1 MNSIFLEKLKNI
13 KFDFCLIVLI
23 LLSILGCIFFVGHFN
38 SILIDFGREVYY
50 PQEILKGKVL
60 YKDLFNIYGPFSYM
74 FNSLLYKM
82 FGAKLQTLYI
92 AGSILGTIF
101 VSGIYAIS
109 RQFLNKF
116 TSFVLGIFTIT
127 LGITTTIIFNFTFP
141 YSWAMLYGI
150 TFFVWSLFL
159 LIKFINSEEK
169 DFYLLIIS
177 LILAGIAISN
187 KYEFLLYGIF
197 ILLYSI
203 KIFIKDWKKLLAVIS
218 AFLFP
223 IVLSYGILVLQ
234 GLSLNELINSV
245 SIVKTMMQTKTLQH
259 FYQATGILVSINLLL
274 ITFVAFVK
282 AFVLLG
288 ILYLCTKLWNKNKIG
303 GGILFAIFIP
313 LIMLFAL
320 EPIQNIMMFLPIL
333 LIIIGLKNF
342 KIISSSTK
350 MLVISTL
357 LVSAKSFWGLLILSY
372 GSYYA
377 PLLLISFFATLKNEN
392 LKNTAKILLAII
404 SLSLFIGQINTLK
417 LCNSKIEANG
427 NYIYTF
433 QNSQSSYDEL
443 NNYIYSKTKP
453 NDKIVIF
460 PEGMTINFLTDRKS
474 DDFYNSLLPLY
485 IETFSEDKIIN
496 YYKNDKPEYIIFT
509 NENMKDYGFNYIC
522 NDYAQGFCSFVYSN
536 YKNVKTIDGEN
547 RFLIFKKK

>member
-1 MNSIFLEKLKNI
+1 MNNFFLEKFKNT
-13 KFDFCLIVLI
+13 KFDFCLIGLI

-50 PQEILKGKVL
+50 PKAILNGKVL
-60 YKDLFNIYGPFSYM
+60 FKDLFNIYGPFSYL
-74 FNSLLYKM
+74 FNSILYKI
-82 FGAKLQTLYI
+82 FGTKLQTLYI

-109 RQFLNKF
+109 RQFLDKA
-116 TSFVLGIFTIT
+116 TSFVIGLFAIT
-127 LGITTTIIFNFTFP
+127 LGITTTVIFNYTFP

-150 TFFVWSLFL
+150 IFFVWSLFL
-159 LIKFINSEEK
+159 LIKFINAEDK
-169 DFYLLIIS
+169 PFKLLIFS
-177 LILAGIAISN
+177 LVLAGFAISN
-187 KYEFLLYGIF
+187 KYEFILYGIF
-197 ILLYSI
+197 TLLYAI
-203 KIFIKDWKKLLAVIS
+203 KFYIRDLKKLLVIIS
-218 AFLFP
+218 TFLLP
-223 IVLSYGILVLQ
+223 IILSYGILFLQ
-234 GLSLNELINSV
+234 GLSLSELINSF
-245 SIVKTMMQTKTLQH
+245 SIIKIMMHTRTLQH
-259 FYQATGILVSINLLL
+259 FYQSTGILVSVNLLL
-274 ITFVAFVK
+274 ITLVAFIK
-282 AFVLLG
+282 AFVLFG

-303 GGILFAIFIP
+303 GGILYAIFIP

-333 LIIIGLKNF
+333 LIILGIKNI
-342 KIISSSTK
+342 KTINESTK
-350 MLVISTL
+350 ILIIATL

-377 PLLLISFFATLKNEN
+377 PLLLIPFFATLKNETY
-392 LKNTAKILLAII
+392 KNTAKTLLAII
-404 SLSLFIGQINTLK
+404 SLSIFIGQINTLK
-417 LCNSKIEANG
+417 FCNSKIEANG

-433 QNSQSSYDEL
+433 QTAQASYDEL
-443 NNYIYSKTKP
+443 NNYITSNTKP
-453 NDKIVIF
+453 ADKIVIF

-496 YYKNDKPEYIIFT
+496 YYKKDKPEYIIFT